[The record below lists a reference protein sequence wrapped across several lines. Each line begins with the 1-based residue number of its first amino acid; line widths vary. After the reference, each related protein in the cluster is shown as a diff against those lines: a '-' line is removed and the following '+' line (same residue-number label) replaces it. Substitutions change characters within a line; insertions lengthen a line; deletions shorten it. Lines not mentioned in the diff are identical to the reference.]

1 MAAKSTNNKRLPI
14 NVLAR
19 LIVISDINSALE
31 LGYYCLEKGTEALST
46 KQDRE
51 IVSDSLDWLKSQKDN
66 FIDLFDSLES
76 EAIENL
82 KILEDI
88 DEKKYFGIW
97 LTLLSVIGPLT
108 TIHATVHTS
117 KSNERFV
124 EMKRILQMQKNK
136 AKKHAPSEI
145 ALIAAIRA
153 EHGTKEA
160 TKPFKEAGAIL
171 SAVNLRLEAGGLKPV
186 KVDVIRRR
194 LEKWPALL
202 KSAEKFLG

>member
-1 MAAKSTNNKRLPI
+1 
-14 NVLAR
+14 
-19 LIVISDINSALE
+19 
-31 LGYYCLEKGTEALST
+31 
-46 KQDRE
+46 
-51 IVSDSLDWLKSQKDN
+51 
-66 FIDLFDSLES
+66 
-76 EAIENL
+76 
-82 KILEDI
+82 
-88 DEKKYFGIW
+88 
-97 LTLLSVIGPLT
+97 
-108 TIHATVHTS
+108 
-117 KSNERFV
+117 
-124 EMKRILQMQKNK
+124 MKRILQMQKNK